1 MPTPTRVKH
10 LVYEVQM
17 LGETRRNLRE
27 HDFRDQW
34 DVNAL
39 MESFCVHARNLNE
52 FFLEEGRHR
61 GPS

>member
-1 MPTPTRVKH
+1 MMGASLPTPTRVKH

-17 LGETRRNLRE
+17 LDKTRHKLRE

-39 MESFCVHARNLNE
+39 IES
-52 FFLEEGRHR
+52 
-61 GPS
+61 